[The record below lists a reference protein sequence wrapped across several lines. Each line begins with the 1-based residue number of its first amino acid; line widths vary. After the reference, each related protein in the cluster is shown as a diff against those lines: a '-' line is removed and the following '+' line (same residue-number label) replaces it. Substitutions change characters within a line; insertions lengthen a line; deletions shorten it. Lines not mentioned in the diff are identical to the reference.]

1 MTCHILDICDMTHWY
16 MWHDTLIYVTWL
28 FDICGHMTMHTPCYY
43 LWHTPMSHATQI
55 HKLCITNSSKWWVS
69 FAKESYKRDNI
80 LQKRP
85 IILRSLLI
93 VATPQANESR
103 HTDEQSL
110 SHVNLL
116 CHVSMSQV
124 TCEFVMSR
132 INKSWRLSCHVSRS
146 HDVHQEHVT
155 IRQFTHPTMTCG
167 ICAPNIVGRSNIVSP
182 NCSSWFYPGQWVV
195 SHTSN
200 CQKVDVCDTYVSHIN
215 ESWNLSM
222 SHGTYLCVKSHIKK
236 SCHIYQWVM
245 SHISKNHVTYINESC
260 HIC

>member
-1 MTCHILDICDMTHWY
+1 MSQIHESCHVSMSHVILVSVMSPMNESYRIATSHVTRMNESCHVSMSHIILIKDMSHTSMTGHMTCHILDICDMTHWY

-93 VATPQANESR
+93 VASPQANESR
-103 HTDEQSL
+103 HTDEQGM

-132 INKSWRLSCHVSRS
+132 INKSWRTSRACH
-146 HDVHQEHVT
+146 
-155 IRQFTHPTMTCG
+155 
-167 ICAPNIVGRSNIVSP
+167 N
-182 NCSSWFYPGQWVV
+182 
-195 SHTSN
+195 
-200 CQKVDVCDTYVSHIN
+200 
-215 ESWNLSM
+215 
-222 SHGTYLCVKSHIKK
+222 
-236 SCHIYQWVM
+236 
-245 SHISKNHVTYINESC
+245 
-260 HIC
+260 